1 MEDSS
6 VGVIRVSVMRRD
18 ASRSGWSK
26 SGLFPFNPNRV
37 LNDLPQPQ
45 VEEIVQQ
52 TANMPTDP
60 FSDVL
65 RTPVTGESLAS
76 LRTKIEQVAAL
87 DTPNRYCFQK
97 IANAAEK
104 AFTDRTILL
113 DENRLLF
120 EQNNE
125 KTTRQSARSTMVG
138 NARIMTYDDI
148 DHAERKR
155 AAKEV
160 IEPGAKRG
168 SRRPQNFKPNGRE
181 RSRIDELEVGNR
193 EIEAFE
199 LEEYFPVLEF

>member
-1 MEDSS
+1 MRAGLAGLSLDCSHS
-6 VGVIRVSVMRRD
+6 IRREFSTI
-18 ASRSGWSK
+18 SLSHKSKRS
-26 SGLFPFNPNRV
+26 FNR
-37 LNDLPQPQ
+37 LL
-45 VEEIVQQ
+45 ICL
-52 TANMPTDP
+52 TDP

-87 DTPNRYCFQK
+87 DTPDRYCFQK

-125 KTTRQSARSTMVG
+125 KTTQQSARSTMVG

-155 AAKEV
+155 AAKETT
-160 IEPGAKRG
+160 EPGAKRG
-168 SRRPQNFKPNGRE
+168 SRRPQNSKPHE
-181 RSRIDELEVGNR
+181 R
-193 EIEAFE
+193 
-199 LEEYFPVLEF
+199 